1 MVRGL
6 AAAVVAAALIFA
18 TGAAAAPQPSFT
30 ITPLL
35 RPDGSSETAIS
46 YNASGLAAM
55 TALSWTTFGT
65 NTWLGP
71 FGSTPSFVGQF
82 DANLAPGVGGG
93 GDADVDL
100 GSTGTLHLTS
110 LIFFF
115 NPATKITQL
124 GVSAVTCP
132 NANVANNFGSCKSQ
146 IIDTTQADR
155 QWITSRGSQVWIA
168 YHDSGS
174 STTVHVQ
181 RSDDDGFTWKR
192 VGDPITGNGPTTGG
206 STFNNENGPIVA
218 DPSSNVLYDVYA
230 YGTASVQKG
239 TSADFNNVAVAR
251 SMDGGVTWT
260 TTTVFSAP
268 RGSVEDN
275 VFPSLAVDPA
285 NGDVYATWSDQAHV
299 YVSKSTD
306 HGATWS
312 AALSVTSAPVG
323 TAVFPWVAARN
334 GTVDVVYYG
343 TNVVGNSNTETGAA
357 WNVYLAQSTNGGVA
371 FTQTQVTSSPNHV
384 GVICTGGI
392 SCKSGTR
399 NLLDLFEIAI
409 DPKNGKAGIIY
420 TDDTLTKDSS
430 GNPLPQAV
438 LAQQN

>member
-1 MVRGL
+1 MFRRL
-6 AAAVVAAALIFA
+6 APAAAVVAAALILA
-18 TGAAAAPQPSFT
+18 TAAASAPSFT

-46 YNASGLAAM
+46 YGANGLAAM

-115 NPATKITQL
+115 NPVKKITQL
-124 GVSAVTCP
+124 GVSAVACP
-132 NANVANNFGSCKSQ
+132 GANVANNFGSCKSQ

-192 VGDPITGNGPTTGG
+192 VGDPIIGNGPTTGG
-206 STFNNENGPIVA
+206 STFNNDNGPIVA
-218 DPSSNVLYDVYA
+218 DPSSNVLYDVYT
-230 YGTASVQKG
+230 YGTASIQKG
-239 TSADFNNVAVAR
+239 TTANFNDVAVAR

-260 TTTVFSAP
+260 TTTLYSAP
-268 RGSVEDN
+268 INVAQNN

-285 NGDVYATWSDQAHV
+285 NGNVYATWSDQAHV
-299 YVSKSTD
+299 FVSTSTD
-306 HGATWS
+306 HGASWS
-312 AALSVTSAPVG
+312 KALAVTEAPVA

-334 GTVDVVYYG
+334 GTVHGRRSDVHANPG
-343 TNVVGNSNTETGAA
+343 DAESESRRAD
-357 WNVYLAQSTNGGVA
+357 L
-371 FTQTQVTSSPNHV
+371 H
-384 GVICTGGI
+384 
-392 SCKSGTR
+392 R
-399 NLLDLFEIAI
+399 RHLL
-409 DPKNGKAGIIY
+409 
-420 TDDTLTKDSS
+420 
-430 GNPLPQAV
+430 
-438 LAQQN
+438 